1 MPVAAQPGTP
11 AYPSLRALQ
20 IEAGGGKKPKI
31 VARMRDWQYL
41 ERFLHR
47 LVTAWA
53 WHFTDWEDKRAVC
66 RHV

>member
-1 MPVAAQPGTP
+1 MPVAAQPETP

-53 WHFTDWEDKRAVC
+53 RHFTDWEDKRAVC